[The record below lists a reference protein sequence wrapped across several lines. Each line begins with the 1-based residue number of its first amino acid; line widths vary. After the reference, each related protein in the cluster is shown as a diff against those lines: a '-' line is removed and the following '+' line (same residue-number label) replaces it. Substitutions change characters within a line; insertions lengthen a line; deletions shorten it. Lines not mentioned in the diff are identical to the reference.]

1 MKISDCSSRLEQ
13 CDLCL
18 QELPIPE
25 NLSLYNT
32 KCFAL
37 RGGIFHR
44 LIRVPRRSLKSD
56 SRNIQFL
63 LESKLNDRS
72 RIVFSVKHYY
82 NISTRST

>member
-37 RGGIFHR
+37 RAGIFHR
-44 LIRVPRRSLKSD
+44 LIQVPRRS
-56 SRNIQFL
+56 QT
-63 LESKLNDRS
+63 LETYSFHRNDRS
-72 RIVFSVKHYY
+72 RIVVSVS
-82 NISTRST
+82 IFVT